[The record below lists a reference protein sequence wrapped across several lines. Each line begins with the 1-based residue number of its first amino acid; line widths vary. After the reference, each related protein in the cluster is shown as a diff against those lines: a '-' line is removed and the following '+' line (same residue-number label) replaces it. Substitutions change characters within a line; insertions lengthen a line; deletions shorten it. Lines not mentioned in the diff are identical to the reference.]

1 MEVVEDEAVVVVV
14 VVLALAGLTVST
26 EEEDLLVT
34 SSVGV
39 ASPPEGLELTDG
51 LEASLTPES
60 ASSEEASPLRRE
72 PPAPEEEG
80 VEGPK

>member
-1 MEVVEDEAVVVVV
+1 MEVEEEAVV
-14 VVLALAGLTVST
+14 AGLTVST

-72 PPAPEEEG
+72 PPAPEEDG